1 MGSKKGA
8 DMAIENELERPRPQC
23 LQESGT
29 INPNFDYEKQ
39 GLACN
44 NKGGNKLWK
53 HRRNIVVVVCLL
65 LMSLYMHLGNNSM
78 FGEELHSDLS
88 SPQDRI
94 QHSFEV
100 TVEKLPNT
108 DPVFTQHLLSAS
120 FGDSWGK
127 PAKARFEPYKGGKYD
142 KVILE
147 LVTNVTGR
155 QFDRLLHVFID
166 DINVWRS
173 STVEPWGNRTIV
185 SEVIKD
191 ISQYSALFD
200 RESLEI
206 TLQLDNLVTPRL
218 TGVFNVELRAHYYQ
232 INDEI
237 DAGENS
243 LRERLLQYFT
253 SPANLITPLVSHFS
267 RTPLFY
273 YPRASQ
279 GNPRWSRSLPELEE
293 SSNISRAMIEIFA
306 SGNAAEEFW
315 YTNVLDRFTS
325 RFRKSGHELLGHG
338 PFRAI
343 KIYLT
348 NSERE
353 ILVDSVVPTPV
364 IFTGFFPP
372 LWRPCVGMNA
382 FDLESYKVDLTPF
395 LSLIEGE
402 PWELQLEVVSSAS
415 SNFKPTVGE
424 NWIISGN
431 VFVWNNALNATQP
444 SFTNSSI
451 LPSSFDVFVNDSK
464 SDELI
469 QNVSAKDGVLVEST
483 ITLDGEEYQLRQTVE
498 SSFTSNQKYLE
509 NDDVEKAFV
518 DLSKERKWV
527 FRKADVDLFEFT
539 DRTGWG
545 FTGNIKT
552 FNAKTGSSQLT
563 YTADV
568 ARSLERHITLQ
579 EKDSA
584 GDQVGNEN
592 VVLSLAGS
600 QVGQANYTLSSNGNF
615 GSGDSVHS
623 VRVER
628 AWPYEDNYERT
639 VVVADNEVILDEY
652 K

>member
-1 MGSKKGA
+1 MGRKGT
-8 DMAIENELERPRPQC
+8 DMATEKELERPGVQD
-23 LQESGT
+23 LQGNAASD
-29 INPNFDYEKQ
+29 PNFDYEKQ
-39 GLACN
+39 GLARK
-44 NKGGNKLWK
+44 NKGGSRPWK
-53 HRRNIVVVVCLL
+53 HRRNIAVIVCLL
-65 LMSLYMHLGNNSM
+65 LVNLFLRFDKNTM
-78 FGEELHSDLS
+78 FGAKVHGDLS
-88 SPQDRI
+88 SPQNRV

-100 TVEKLPNT
+100 TVEKLPST
-108 DPVFTQHLLSAS
+108 DPVFTQHLLSSS

-127 PAKARFEPYKGGKYD
+127 PAKAHFEPYNGGKYD
-142 KVILE
+142 KIILE

-185 SEVIKD
+185 SEAIKD
-191 ISQYSALFD
+191 ISQYRALFD

-206 TLQLDNLVTPRL
+206 TLQLDNLVTHRL

-232 INDEI
+232 TSNDT
-237 DAGENS
+237 DVSKPS
-243 LRERLLQYFT
+243 LREKLLQYFT

-315 YTNVLDRFTS
+315 YTNVLDRFTN

-348 NSERE
+348 NSEKE
-353 ILVDSVVPTPV
+353 ILVDSVVPTPI
-364 IFTGFFPP
+364 IFTGFIPP

-402 PWELQLEVVSSAS
+402 SWELQLEVVSSAS

-431 VFVWNNALNATQP
+431 VFVWNNTLDATQP
-444 SFTNSSI
+444 SFTNSSM

-464 SDELI
+464 PDELI
-469 QNVSAKDGVLVEST
+469 QNVSAKNGVLVEST
-483 ITLDGEEYQLRQTVE
+483 ITLDGVEYQLHQTVE
-498 SSFTSNQKYLE
+498 STFTSNQKYLE
-509 NDDVEKAFV
+509 NGDVEKTFV

-527 FRKADVDLFEFT
+527 FRKADKDLFEFT
-539 DRTGWG
+539 DRTGWDFVG
-545 FTGNIKT
+545 SVKT
-552 FNAKTGSSQLT
+552 FTSEKDSSQLT
-563 YTADV
+563 YAADV

-579 EKDSA
+579 EKDSV
-584 GDQVGNEN
+584 GHQVGNDN
-592 VVLSLAGS
+592 VLLSLAGS
-600 QVGQANYTLSSNGNF
+600 QVGQANYTLSSNGNY
-615 GSGDSVHS
+615 GSGNSVHS
-623 VRVER
+623 VCVER

-639 VVVADNEVILDEY
+639 VVVADNEVVLDDY